1 MISKE
6 RPYVLFVAE
15 VIYSEISKIKKNNL
29 DFSNVDAI
37 DNLDGLERLVVI
49 CCGLDAV
56 KDETRS
62 SLYRAVTRAHLMV
75 VVVNEFL
82 RGGWLEFL
90 GSVRLK
96 DERFDARDA
105 LERCRLSAADD
116 AVGADVSAAVERI
129 ENAGALLARMQGQ
142 GGQLEVLEVL
152 EDEDMQYPPVAL
164 CRGPVEAARSQT
176 ESTSTASA

>member
-1 MISKE
+1 MTTLS
-6 RPYVLFVAE
+6 RPLYCRGRS
-15 VIYSEISKIKKNNL
+15 I
-29 DFSNVDAI
+29 
-37 DNLDGLERLVVI
+37 
-49 CCGLDAV
+49 

-96 DERFDARDA
+96 EERFDARDA

-116 AVGADVSAAVERI
+116 AVGADVSAAVEARLSSTCSSAVVA
-129 ENAGALLARMQGQ
+129 ELRRAALEALEAGAESADAAAQGAVDAWASE
-142 GGQLEVLEVL
+142 LT
-152 EDEDMQYPPVAL
+152 
-164 CRGPVEAARSQT
+164 AA
-176 ESTSTASA
+176 AA